1 MMDRTKKRFRL
12 GCHGTWA
19 ALLLTFAPLHA
30 ATLSGVVSDGDERL
44 AKVEI
49 ILVDADSRITLGSV
63 YTGADGR
70 FRFTV
75 ERGSFDVGAFK
86 SGYSSRWTR
95 KVRVGADD
103 VSIGVELENEA
114 FAEDHSGSAEDD
126 CD

>member
-1 MMDRTKKRFRL
+1 MMDRTKRRFGL

-19 ALLLTFAPLHA
+19 MLLLAFAPLHA
-30 ATLSGVVSDGDERL
+30 ATLSGVVADGDERL

-75 ERGSFDVGAFK
+75 ERGSFDLGAFK
-86 SGYSSRWTR
+86 SGYVNRWTR
-95 KVRVGADD
+95 GIGVGADD
-103 VSIGVELENEA
+103 VAIKVQLVNEA
-114 FAEDHSGSAEDD
+114 FAEDQTGSAEDD